1 MELYDHI
8 APLTSSPD
16 FFAASDTLTETLRPA
31 LLKAQREIAALHN
44 KVRRSNQEQ
53 QQAAEARAAAFPD
66 KKRGDTEKTWQDMI
80 VNRAKSTAMATN
92 EAKLKTEAHLLQV
105 EINHH
110 KEQFGGDIY
119 QTLAELEDTQG
130 WIPTNRE
137 IRSD

>member
-1 MELYDHI
+1 
-8 APLTSSPD
+8 
-16 FFAASDTLTETLRPA
+16 
-31 LLKAQREIAALHN
+31 
-44 KVRRSNQEQ
+44 
-53 QQAAEARAAAFPD
+53 
-66 KKRGDTEKTWQDMI
+66 MI

-137 IRSD
+137 IRSDYDSCRKDIEAIVKTRQRAISTNSNKKQKNSKKCGKWK